1 MTKSIN
7 LCIQNIKEVSIQKK
21 HNLYEG
27 KDSESWKSLVR
38 TEVLDAREAER
49 NLKFFKKELSDMF
62 GKDGYDSEV
71 LAYALECANA

>member
-27 KDSESWKSLVR
+27 KDSESWKKLVR
-38 TEVLDAREAER
+38 VEVLDAREAER
-49 NLKFFKKELSDMF
+49 NLNFFKKEIANQF
-62 GKDGYDSEV
+62 GEYGYNSEV